1 MNEAVTEE
9 GAGAFEQAAGRLDEA
24 LARLE
29 RSVVNAR
36 GRLTALD
43 SAEADV
49 RRLSSERTRLA
60 AELDRS
66 QTRAR
71 RLDDK
76 ASEVSRRLVDAMEG
90 VKTVLSGGAG

>member
-1 MNEAVTEE
+1 MNEAVTED
-9 GAGAFEQAAGRLDEA
+9 GKTAFEQAAGRLDEA
-24 LARLE
+24 LARLDK
-29 RSVVNAR
+29 SVVNAR
-36 GRLTALD
+36 GRLAALD

-60 AELDRS
+60 AELDRA
-66 QTRAR
+66 QTKAR

>member
-1 MNEAVTEE
+1 MNEPAKQSE
-9 GAGAFEQAAGRLDEA
+9 AGAFEQAAERLDRA
-24 LARLE
+24 VMRLE
-29 RSVVNAR
+29 QSVVNAR
-36 GRLTALD
+36 GRLAALD

-60 AELDRS
+60 AELDRAQS
-66 QTRAR
+66 RAR